1 MDVQTNSYILS
12 FYYKMVTCAPTMAT
26 ILINFFCSDLL
37 LSPNNQLRRVHCRSI
52 VFLVVAKLFEKYRF
66 ILNIFTHMPYII
78 GEGEIKTGN
87 TRFHALIQ
95 VDLQSFGLKH
105 SQFREYFILN
115 CKKRFDKKW
124 LFFAFS
130 LFTMYLF
137 DRRLETY
144 CPFITSQSNA
154 LECFHSRGQHLY
166 KFIGTKESVCIRKEF
181 NSQRTGLRHQH
192 GRRFIVLGHQYGRL
206 DVM

>member
-1 MDVQTNSYILS
+1 
-12 FYYKMVTCAPTMAT
+12 
-26 ILINFFCSDLL
+26 
-37 LSPNNQLRRVHCRSI
+37 
-52 VFLVVAKLFEKYRF
+52 
-66 ILNIFTHMPYII
+66 MPYII

-154 LECFHSRGQHLY
+154 LECFHSRGQYLC

-206 DVM
+206 DVMWKHSLSSSELRKNMTQGQDQEGTYRLTFRLNFYSGAFTFKYVFWSKV